1 MLLTPKE
8 NRKAKPKTQAKTKT
22 KLEPDWTFGPNAFW
36 QAAAKEERQ
45 RGREDRER
53 ARASDCA
60 PHSWLDLNLD
70 PALKIA
76 TCHS

>member
-1 MLLTPKE
+1 MLLTPKG

-22 KLEPDWTFGPNAFW
+22 KLEPDWTFRPNAFW
-36 QAAAKEERQ
+36 QDTAKVRETERERRQ
-45 RGREDRER
+45 RER
-53 ARASDCA
+53 DCA